1 MTPEDQEMHRQLTT
15 NRLPGIWPL
24 VVCFH
29 IYIIYL
35 LSYLYYR
42 RTNIYNIYIYTYT
55 YIYIIIEIIIDC
67 PSTSNLQKE
76 REFCYIWFL
85 GAKTSV
91 MSCKRNPKQEDF
103 CPRKVMRNHIE
114 TSDSHRN
121 FGFPASF
128 FRSQKK
134 RNR

>member
-24 VVCFH
+24 VVCFQ

-35 LSYLYYR
+35 LSVLYYR
-42 RTNIYNIYIYTYT
+42 RTNIHIYIQYIYIY
-55 YIYIIIEIIIDC
+55 IIDC
-67 PSTSNLQKE
+67 PSNSNLQKE

-103 CPRKVMRNHIE
+103 FTSKVMRFLTSKLRIHIQIVL
-114 TSDSHRN
+114 DL
-121 FGFPASF
+121 A
-128 FRSQKK
+128 KL
-134 RNR
+134 